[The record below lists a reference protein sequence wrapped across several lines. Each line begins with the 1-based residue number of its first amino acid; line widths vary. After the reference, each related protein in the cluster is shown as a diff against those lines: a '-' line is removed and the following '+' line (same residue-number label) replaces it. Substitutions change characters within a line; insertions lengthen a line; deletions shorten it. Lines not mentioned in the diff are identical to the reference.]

1 MENNTSINH
10 ENGND
15 ANCLLA
21 DSKIAVGDKVI
32 IEKGTKP
39 ILTVQHIIGKVVWF
53 EETNDNCFLDEC
65 TKVGQVILFLL
76 TVWCISSS

>member
-1 MENNTSINH
+1 MENNTSTNH

-15 ANCLLA
+15 ANRLLA

-32 IEKGTKP
+32 VEKGNRSVY
-39 ILTVQHIIGKVVWF
+39 TVQHIIGKVVWF

-65 TKVGQVILFLL
+65 TKVE
-76 TVWCISSS
+76 

>member
-15 ANCLLA
+15 ANRLLA
-21 DSKIAVGDKVI
+21 DSKIAVGDKVRV
-32 IEKGTKP
+32 EKGNRL
-39 ILTVQHIIGKVVWF
+39 IYTVQHIIGEVVWF

-65 TKVGQVILFLL
+65 KKVE
-76 TVWCISSS
+76 